1 MDGMEDEQ
9 PSNPAEKLQ
18 AAANQKLQMFLDRST
33 PHGTARWLGAGV
45 MCALYM
51 IRVYTIAGFY
61 IITYALGIYLL
72 HLLIGFL
79 SPKTDIDR

>member
-1 MDGMEDEQ
+1 MEGMDEQ
-9 PSNPAEKLQ
+9 PSNPAEKFQ
-18 AAANQKLQMFLDRST
+18 AAANQKLQMFLDKST
-33 PHGTARWLGAGV
+33 PHATARWAGAAV
-45 MCALYM
+45 MCMLYM
-51 IRVYTIAGFY
+51 MRVYAIAGFY

>member
-1 MDGMEDEQ
+1 MEGMEEQ
-9 PSNPAEKLQ
+9 PAHPVEKFQ
-18 AAANQKLQMFLDRST
+18 AAANQKLQMFLDKST
-33 PHGTARWLGAGV
+33 PHYTARWIGAAA

-51 IRVYTIAGFY
+51 VRVYTIAGFY